1 MKRRNFFLAA
11 GIIALLITALLMV
24 SNIFSLIDHISLLL
38 IVMSLLLT
46 AAGDSWRGL
55 FAAISAGLK
64 GKEIER
70 ESSLQHLASLKSFEN
85 LVLICG
91 AAVSLAGN
99 IGAMAMLK
107 TPELIGPFV
116 AMALTGAFTAIFVSR
131 LLIFPL
137 RLRIKCRL
145 GEVPDKFAPGF
156 WPDLALIGFPLIS
169 YLTINMIIFSF

>member
-11 GIIALLITALLMV
+11 GIFAVLITALMMIGNV
-24 SNIFSLIDHISLLL
+24 FSLIDHVSLLL
-38 IVMSLLLT
+38 VAMALLLT
-46 AAGDSWRGL
+46 SAGDSWRGL
-55 FAAISAGLK
+55 FAAIAAGLK
-64 GKEIER
+64 AKDMER
-70 ESSLQHLASLKSFEN
+70 EAGLQHLTSLKSFEN

-99 IGAMAMLK
+99 IGAMALLK

-116 AMALTGAFTAIFVSR
+116 AMALTGAFTAVFVSR
-131 LLIFPL
+131 LLVFPL
-137 RLRIKCRL
+137 RLRIKCLL
-145 GEVPDKFAPGF
+145 GSVPEKFAPGF